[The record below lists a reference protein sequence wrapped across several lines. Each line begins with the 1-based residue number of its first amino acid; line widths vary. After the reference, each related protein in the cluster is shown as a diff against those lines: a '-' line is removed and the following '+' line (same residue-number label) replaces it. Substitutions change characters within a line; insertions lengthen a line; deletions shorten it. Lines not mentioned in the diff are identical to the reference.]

1 MISADVIVVGGGP
14 AGSTCAWRLRAA
26 GLDVAIVDRAVFPR
40 DKVCAG
46 WITPGVVE
54 ALDLDLDDYARGRV
68 LQPITSFRT
77 GIIGG
82 PTVDTAY
89 GRPVSYGIL
98 RCEFDTYLLRRSG
111 ARVPAAMAVD
121 RIERVGEHWV
131 LDGALRAPLLIGA
144 GGHFCPVA
152 RHLGARRERDPLV
165 VAQEIELL
173 LRPDQLSTVRVRAD
187 VPELYFCR
195 DLKGYGWCFRKGD
208 HLNVGLG
215 RMDRSALAAHV
226 AAFRQRLVAD
236 GRVPGDLPTRWK
248 GHAYLLYEASRP
260 RLVDDGVLLVGDAAG
275 LAYPASG
282 EGIRPAVESGL
293 LAADVV
299 RAADSHYG
307 RADLDPYRIEIERR
321 FGRGAIGPRLPL
333 PSGLVAAAG
342 RALFRSRRFAR
353 RVVLD
358 RWFLHADQPT
368 LHIAEPTASADAPPP
383 RPAQASL

>member
-1 MISADVIVVGGGP
+1 MISADVVVVGGGP

-26 GLDVAIVDRAVFPR
+26 GFDVVVLDRAVFPR

-46 WITPGVVE
+46 WITPAVVD
-54 ALDLDLDDYARGRV
+54 ALGLDLDEYAQGRV
-68 LQPITSFRT
+68 LQPITRFRT

-98 RCEFDTYLLRRSG
+98 RCEFDSYLLRRSG
-111 ARVPAAMAVD
+111 ARVPPGMGVD
-121 RIERVGEHWV
+121 RIERVDGEWT
-131 LDGALRAPLLIGA
+131 LDGKVRAPLLVGA

-152 RHLGARRERDPLV
+152 RDLGARRERTALV
-165 VAQEIELL
+165 VAQEVELP
-173 LRPDQLSTVRVRAD
+173 LRPDQAAAVRVRAD
-187 VPELYFCR
+187 TPELYFCR

-215 RMDRSALAAHV
+215 RLDRQGLAGHV
-226 AAFRQRLVAD
+226 AAFRDRLIAE
-236 GRVPGDLPTRWK
+236 GRVPADLPARWK
-248 GHAYLLYEASRP
+248 GHAYLLYEARRP

-275 LAYPASG
+275 LAYSASG

-293 LAADVV
+293 LAADTI
-299 RAADSHYG
+299 RAAGGRYL
-307 RADLDPYRIEIERR
+307 RADLDPYRVEIERR
-321 FGRGAIGPRLPL
+321 LGRGATAPRLPM
-333 PSGLVAAAG
+333 PPGLVAAAG

-358 RWFLHADQPT
+358 RWFLHA
-368 LHIAEPTASADAPPP
+368 SA
-383 RPAQASL
+383 